1 MIKLTLN
8 YENVARENRK
18 PLRVP
23 LLSRPRSLAR
33 SIIPSRLMMLMC
45 VLCSSLLPKTK
56 NDDDVSEWGTTMVSI
71 PERMG
76 SHGTEHTPE
85 GDGIVGKRKTMAPL
99 LCYSYL
105 LWVSAGNSRPTVD
118 VSLDHLTQTT
128 KFLGKLSTDCWLFCS
143 FHLPS
148 VNL

>member
-8 YENVARENRK
+8 YENVARENGK

-76 SHGTEHTPE
+76 SHGTEHNPE
-85 GDGIVGKRKTMAPL
+85 GDGKTENDGSSAVL
-99 LCYSYL
+99 F
-105 LWVSAGNSRPTVD
+105 VSTMGECWKQPTD
-118 VSLDHLTQTT
+118 RRR
-128 KFLGKLSTDCWLFCS
+128 
-143 FHLPS
+143 
-148 VNL
+148 